1 MKESLPKDIF
11 ISILVLTIAIAIH
24 LYSYVSARAKT
35 EPFLPEKP
43 AYQEIDLNLLKD
55 PVLDEILAKNK
66 NGDVP
71 VQIRQGDLAGY

>member
-11 ISILVLTIAIAIH
+11 ISILVLTAAIAIH

-35 EPFLPEKP
+35 EPLLPEKP
-43 AYQEIDLNLLKD
+43 VYQEIDLNLLKD
-55 PVLDEILAKNK
+55 PVLDEILTKNK